1 MSNFSNFLTVFKF
14 IFFLVFISFLNTF
27 MNISVIDYLDK
38 FLFIEFNDL
47 FSFFIKL
54 TALLLLTDNDIL

>member
-1 MSNFSNFLTVFKF
+1 
-14 IFFLVFISFLNTF
+14 
-27 MNISVIDYLDK
+27 MNISVIDYIDK
-38 FLFIEFNDL
+38 FSFIDINDL

>member
-1 MSNFSNFLTVFKF
+1 
-14 IFFLVFISFLNTF
+14 
-27 MNISVIDYLDK
+27 MNISVIDYIDK

-54 TALLLLTDNDIL
+54 TGLLLLTDNDIL